1 MAAQETGV
9 TVDADMNVF
18 TQHATSGQTLPTAS
32 LRVSGVGMRLHG
44 ADVLRDVSLVVEPGQ
59 FVALLGAS
67 GAGKTTLLRC
77 VAGLNGIDGGAIEVA
92 GVPVSALRHRARRQV
107 AVIFQRFNLVQRLSA
122 LDNVLAGRL
131 GHVSAWRGLTRRFE
145 RADRLLALECLERV
159 GLLDHAA
166 RRVDTLSGGQQQR
179 VAIARAL
186 AQQPDLIVADEP
198 VASLDPGSGAEVL
211 SLLRRCCREQD
222 VTVLCSLHQVSWAR
236 EFADRVV
243 GLAQGSIVID
253 VSANAFNDS
262 HAQTLYARTAG
273 PEPSTE
279 HA

>member
-1 MAAQETGV
+1 MG
-9 TVDADMNVF
+9 MN
-18 TQHATSGQTLPTAS
+18 GPMPPPLPRTAPPAVA
-32 LRVSGVGMRLHG
+32 LRVAGVDRRLHG
-44 ADVLRDVSLVVEPGQ
+44 ADILRDVSVVVERGR

-77 VAGLNGIDGGAIEVA
+77 VAGLDSVDGGTIEVA
-92 GVPVSALRHRARRQV
+92 GVPVAALRHRARRQV

-131 GHVSAWRGLTRRFE
+131 GHVSAWRGITRRFE

-159 GLLDHAA
+159 DLLGHAA

-198 VASLDPGSGAEVL
+198 VSSLDPGSGAEVL
-211 SLLRRCCREQD
+211 TLLRRCCADQR
-222 VTVLCSLHQVSWAR
+222 VAVLCSLHQVAWAR

-243 GLAQGSIVID
+243 GLAHGAIALD
-253 VSANAFNDS
+253 VPADAFDD
-262 HAQTLYARTAG
+262 ACAKQLYTRTAG
-273 PEPSTE
+273 LEPSTE

>member
-1 MAAQETGV
+1 MDVYAKRASC
-9 TVDADMNVF
+9 
-18 TQHATSGQTLPTAS
+18 TQPPRTAS
-32 LRVSGVGMRLHG
+32 LRVSDVRKHLDGV
-44 ADVLRDVSLVVEPGQ
+44 DVLRNVSLTIEAGQ

-77 VAGLNGIDGGAIEVA
+77 VAGLDSINGGEIAVA
-92 GVPVSALRHRARRQV
+92 GAVLSALRHRARRQV

-131 GHVSAWRGLTRRFE
+131 GHVSAWRGITRRFE

-159 GLLDHAA
+159 GLLDYAM

-198 VASLDPGSGAEVL
+198 VASLDPHSSAEVL
-211 SLLRRCCREQD
+211 SLLRGCCREQN
-222 VTVLCSLHQVSWAR
+222 VAVLCSLHQVSWAR
-236 EFADRVV
+236 EFADRIV
-243 GLAQGSIVID
+243 GLAEGAIALDVP
-253 VSANAFNDS
+253 VSAFDDT
-262 HAQTLYARTAG
+262 HAQRVYARAREV
-273 PEPSTE
+273 PPDSTKQ
-279 HA
+279 A

>member
-1 MAAQETGV
+1 MNDATAHQTQEYGTRTAA
-9 TVDADMNVF
+9 
-18 TQHATSGQTLPTAS
+18 AS
-32 LRVSGVGMRLHG
+32 LLASAVCKRLHG
-44 ADVLRDVSLVVEPGQ
+44 AEVLRDVSFAVERGQ

-77 VAGLNGIDGGAIEVA
+77 VAGLTGIDGGAIEVA

-107 AVIFQRFNLVQRLSA
+107 AMIFQRFNLVQRLDA

-131 GHVSAWRGLTRRFE
+131 GHVSALRGMTRRFE

-159 GLLDHAA
+159 GMLEHAP

-198 VASLDPGSGAEVL
+198 VASLDPGNSVEVL
-211 SLLRRCCREQD
+211 SLLRRCCREQG
-222 VTVLCSLHQVSWAR
+222 VAVLCSLHQVSWVR

-243 GLAQGSIVID
+243 GLAQGSIAVD
-253 VSANAFNDS
+253 VPANAFNDS
-262 HAQTLYARTAG
+262 HAQRLYARVPG
-273 PEPSTE
+273 PETSTE

>member
-1 MAAQETGV
+1 
-9 TVDADMNVF
+9 MN
-18 TQHATSGQTLPTAS
+18 LPTPPSHRRIAQ
-32 LRVSGVGMRLHG
+32 RVPALHVSSVDKRLHG
-44 ADVLRDVSLVVEPGQ
+44 VHVLHSVSLTVGSGE

-77 VAGLNGIDGGAIEVA
+77 VAGLDAIDSGTIEVA
-92 GVPVSALRHRARRQV
+92 GVPVAALRRRARRQV

-131 GHVSAWRGLTRRFE
+131 GHVNTWRGISRRFA
-145 RADRLLALECLERV
+145 RADRLLALESLERV
-159 GLLDHAA
+159 GLLDYAM

-198 VASLDPGSGAEVL
+198 VASLDPGIGAEVL
-211 SLLRRCCREQD
+211 TLLRRCCGEQG
-222 VTVLCSLHQVSWAR
+222 VAVLCSLHQVGWAR

-243 GLAQGSIVID
+243 GLAQGATILDVP
-253 VSANAFNDS
+253 VSAFDDS
-262 HAQTLYARTAG
+262 LAQRLYARTAG
-273 PEPSTE
+273 LESSTE
-279 HA
+279 QA